1 MKKNQLGM
9 FPKMEGSCPNLENRW
24 GCVAAELP
32 APASRVLTQAWH
44 TLTHER
50 SSDGLPRTLRLDRL
64 WGAPV
69 SRPALLLPWEGT
81 PAGLV
86 ELCTP
91 GSSSLCL
98 PVTGWARVRPPQR
111 FPCIWFTL
119 LPLPL
124 SFHTFFILIPLSP
137 LRPQA

>member
-1 MKKNQLGM
+1 M
-9 FPKMEGSCPNLENRW
+9 FPKMEGSCLNLENRR

-32 APASRVLTQAWH
+32 ALASRVLTQAWH

-50 SSDGLPRTLRLDRL
+50 HSDGLPRTLRLDGL

-91 GSSSLCL
+91 CSSSLCL
-98 PVTGWARVRPPQR
+98 CVTGWARSV
-111 FPCIWFTL
+111 
-119 LPLPL
+119 LPKGFLVSGSLCSFFL
-124 SFHTFFILIPLSP
+124 SFVSHFLHLNLFKPPEASSLDLVSLS
-137 LRPQA
+137 